1 MKIRTNLFLLS
12 AIFAILI
19 VTLGFIMFH
28 TSELINREVRESNT
42 ASKIIK
48 DIFELNIVTYE
59 YLTHYEERMHQQ
71 WLLKY
76 DSLGKLLEGIRKEE
90 TRPERLPLLE
100 PITSDY
106 ESLGDLFSQLQANFA
121 KRKKL
126 IEENRPQ
133 VEINL
138 SLALEKRLIT
148 QALMRSQRITSEAFK
163 FSAVMQQRIT
173 QVQQRTNSMVL
184 FSIIGFVILSFC
196 ISFLTTR
203 AITGPLNKLVKG
215 VEIIGKGNLKHRV
228 DIKTKSEIGE
238 LAARFDQMTKRRQ
251 RAKEAL
257 QKAHD
262 ELEVRVAQ
270 RTAELQSANKELEAF
285 SYSVSHDLRT
295 PLRAIDGFSKILLED
310 YPDRLDREGKRV
322 LNVIRDNTDR
332 MGELIDDILT
342 LSRLGR
348 KEMKKKDI
356 NMEKLTKDVF
366 EELKGLTPE
375 RKLRMKINALPSA
388 YGDDSL
394 IREVLLNLLSN
405 AIKFSKDQEVSVIEV
420 GGKLQDNE
428 NVYYVKDNGVGF
440 DMQYVDKLFGVF
452 QRLHSQ
458 EEFKGTGV
466 GLAIVQRIIHRH
478 RGRVWAEGKV
488 NKGATFYFTL
498 PRRGGIT

>member
-1 MKIRTNLFLLS
+1 MK
-12 AIFAILI
+12 
-19 VTLGFIMFH
+19 
-28 TSELINREVRESNT
+28 
-42 ASKIIK
+42 
-48 DIFELNIVTYE
+48 
-59 YLTHYEERMHQQ
+59 
-71 WLLKY
+71 
-76 DSLGKLLEGIRKEE
+76 
-90 TRPERLPLLE
+90 
-100 PITSDY
+100 
-106 ESLGDLFSQLQANFA
+106 
-121 KRKKL
+121 
-126 IEENRPQ
+126 
-133 VEINL
+133 
-138 SLALEKRLIT
+138 
-148 QALMRSQRITSEAFK
+148 SQRITSEAFK
-163 FSAVMQQRIT
+163 FSAIMQQRIT

-215 VEIIGKGNLKHRV
+215 AEIIGKGNLKHRV
-228 DIKTKSEIGE
+228 DIKTKNEIGE
-238 LAARFDQMTKRRQ
+238 LAAAFNQMTKMRQ
-251 RAKEAL
+251 RAEEAL

-285 SYSVSHDLRT
+285 SYSVSHDLRV

-322 LNVIRDNTDR
+322 LNVIRDNTER

-348 KEMKKKDI
+348 KEIKKKDI
-356 NMEKLTKDVF
+356 NMEKLTKEVF

-388 YGDDSL
+388 YGDESL
-394 IREVLLNLLSN
+394 IYEVLLNLFSN
-405 AIKFSKDQEVSVIEV
+405 AIKFSENQEVSVIEV
-420 GGKLQDNE
+420 GGNLQDNE
-428 NVYYVKDNGVGF
+428 SVYYVKDNGVGF
-440 DMQYVDKLFGVF
+440 DMQYVDKLFRVF
-452 QRLHSQ
+452 QSLHSQ

-478 RGRVWAEGKV
+478 RGRVWAEGKL

-498 PRRGGIT
+498 PRKGGGIT